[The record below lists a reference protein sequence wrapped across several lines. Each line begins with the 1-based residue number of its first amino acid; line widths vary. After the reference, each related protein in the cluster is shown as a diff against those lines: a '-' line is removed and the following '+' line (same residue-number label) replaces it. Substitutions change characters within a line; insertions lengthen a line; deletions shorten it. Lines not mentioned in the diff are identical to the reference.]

1 MNKSLA
7 VALFLII
14 SGATFSILSL
24 DYRIG
29 TPDYMG
35 PGFFPFVVGLI
46 VVGIGATFLLDSIKD
61 KTRVSANYGVGIK
74 LLASI
79 CGSVVVFKYTGMLVA
94 VLFLVW
100 TSALIHPRFNIKQT
114 LYLSAAVG
122 VLTVAMKY
130 GLMETMPLW

>member
-1 MNKSLA
+1 MNRSLA
-7 VALFLII
+7 IALFLFVG
-14 SGATFSILSL
+14 GATFSIMSL

-35 PGFFPFVVGLI
+35 PGFFPFFIGLI
-46 VVGIGATFLLDSIKD
+46 ICAIGSTFLLDARRD
-61 KTRVSANYGVGIK
+61 DTRLCANYAAGIK

-79 CGSVVVFKYTGMLVA
+79 CSSVIVFKYTGMLVA

-100 TSALIHPRFNIKQT
+100 TSALIHPKFNIKQT

-130 GLMETMPLW
+130 SLMETMPLW